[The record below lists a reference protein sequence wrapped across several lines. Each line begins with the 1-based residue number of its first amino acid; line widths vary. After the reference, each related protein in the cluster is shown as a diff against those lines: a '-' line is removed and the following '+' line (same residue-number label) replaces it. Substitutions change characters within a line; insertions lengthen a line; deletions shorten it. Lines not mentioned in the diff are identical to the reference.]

1 MAPGKT
7 RPCEPCGFQLSVHT
21 GEAKKIVCSALPS
34 LSRCGRASVNW
45 PPLPNHNCL
54 KTLTPYSASLSRR
67 PHLGPEDGDG
77 EEGGTAVLNA
87 HVHGLAPLL
96 HLQDE
101 VCGLAETKARGGGI
115 RSTWCSQ
122 PQARLPPIPPR
133 SSPFFTHPL
142 CSPVCAAF
150 FFSLFL
156 VLLIFVFVL
165 LWIPSQ
171 V

>member
-1 MAPGKT
+1 M
-7 RPCEPCGFQLSVHT
+7 HT

-34 LSRCGRASVNW
+34 LFWCGRASANW
-45 PPLPNHNCL
+45 PPLPDHNRL
-54 KTLTPYSASLSRR
+54 KRLMPYFASLSRR

-77 EEGGTAVLNA
+77 EEGGTAVVNA

-101 VCGLAETKARGGGI
+101 VCGLAETKAGVGAFARPRALSLRRGCLL
-115 RSTWCSQ
+115 SLLVVHCF
-122 PQARLPPIPPR
+122 PPILFEHLCVLR
-133 SSPFFTHPL
+133 FSSL
-142 CSPVCAAF
+142 
-150 FFSLFL
+150 SLFL

-171 V
+171 G